1 MKKVSP
7 FHSVVKLSAFMCLF
21 SSLLL
26 SSCTP
31 SQGDGGASSSSE
43 SAKNEHYDPD
53 NFITPANEVTTTKL
67 VTYEGPALLESSKKV
82 GVKVNDVDLF
92 VYETRVNHGRVFSWA
107 APETMT
113 QAVIFDFEGKVHLEV
128 TIADATITSASLSPL
143 VYGISPSFS
152 ENTISFDLTSSG
164 NYVLEYNG
172 DSESAIQIFANPI
185 EKDPIT
191 KEEAEKDPNT
201 IYVGPGIY
209 EAGAFPIKD
218 NTTIYLAGGAYVYGQ
233 FSAEGVSNVTIKG
246 RGIVSGS
253 IYSRASSNE
262 YTIPVVMRK
271 VKNLTIEDVAFFDPA
286 GWALHLWKCEGVKVN
301 NVKIITARSN
311 GDGISVQSCSNV
323 EVSGGYVR
331 AWDDAL
337 VVKNSDLGS
346 TKDINIHDVVLWSD
360 LAQCMEVGYETYG
373 PSMENI
379 TFENITVVHAFHKAV
394 ISLHNCDQAK
404 ISNVNYKNITVEDAE
419 CLGDDRGDGEN
430 DFLIDFT
437 IAYNAEWTKSADK
450 RGSVDGIHIENVKV
464 YKTADSVIARMRGE
478 DNDSAIKNVEIKG
491 LEIKGKQISNAEE
504 LGLATNEFVS
514 GVSFAKLG
522 KVKGASFSLPYSLSL
537 KDNEVAKT
545 NATSISQEG
554 LIVPSFAYYQGE
566 ESFIGVKSSNEGTSS
581 ATHGAGSKTTT
592 PGDDGSGE
600 FLASGSK
607 ASNAFDGDPSTYY
620 ESGEWK
626 NEENEFATLTLDFAS
641 VTNVG
646 VIRVK
651 GDKSNPYSLSYSIQ
665 VWARKKKSGS
675 TEMSAKYTR
684 LVTTKTY
691 AMSPA
696 SGNVIDINLP
706 TQDFAG
712 IQLRFVRVDSL
723 RAPRHYVVSEVE
735 FYPPSLT
742 YMKSIVDS
750 TEHNDVYPVTKVVDG
765 DPTGTSYYESKT
777 LPATIVI
784 DLGDVYTLQ
793 KVVLCLPPILT
804 WSARTQ
810 NIELSGSDSNLD
822 YKSQTPSF
830 ITIKEKQD
838 YLFDPQ
844 TGNRVLIDIDNV
856 KCRYLKI
863 VINSNDAAGGYGGQL
878 SEVSAYGV
886 K

>member
-1 MKKVSP
+1 MKNKTP
-7 FHSVVKLSAFMCLF
+7 FVRITKLSAFIAIF
-21 SSLLL
+21 SSLMLTSCG
-26 SSCTP
+26 SSKGESP
-31 SQGDGGASSSSE
+31 STESSH
-43 SAKNEHYDPD
+43 NDYYDPD
-53 NFITPANEVTTTKL
+53 NFSTPSNEVTTTKL
-67 VTYEGPALLESSKKV
+67 VTYDGPSLLESSKNV
-82 GVKVNDVDLF
+82 SVKVNDVDLF
-92 VYETRVNHGRVFSWA
+92 VYETRVNHGRVFSWL

-113 QAVIFDFEGKVHLEV
+113 QAVLFDFEGTVHLEV
-128 TIADATITSASLSPL
+128 TIKDVAVSSAIIRPL
-143 VYGISPSFS
+143 AYGITPTFS
-152 ENTISFDLTSSG
+152 ERTISFDLTHSG

-172 DSESAIQIFANPI
+172 DSEKAVQIFANPI
-185 EKDPIT
+185 EKDPLT

-209 EAGAFPIKD
+209 EAGAFPIQD

-271 VKNLTIEDVAFFDPA
+271 VKNLKIEDIAFFDPA
-286 GWALHLWKCEGVKVN
+286 GWALHLWKCEGVDVS

-311 GDGISVQSCSNV
+311 GDGISIQSCSDV

-331 AWDDAL
+331 TWDDSL

-346 TKDINIHDVVLWSD
+346 TKDIYIHDVVVWTD
-360 LAQCMEVGYETYG
+360 LAQSMEVGYETYG
-373 PSMENI
+373 PTMENI
-379 TFENITVVHAFHKAV
+379 KFENITVVHAKHKAV

-404 ISNVNYKNITVEDAE
+404 ISNVAYKNITVEDAE
-419 CLGDDRGDGEN
+419 TLGDDRGDGEN

-437 IAYNAEWTKSADK
+437 IAYNAEWTKSGDK
-450 RGSVDGIHIENVKV
+450 RGSVEGVHIENVKV
-464 YKTADSVIARMRGE
+464 YDMASTVIARMRGE
-478 DNDSAIKNVEIKG
+478 DGDSAIKNVEIKG
-491 LEIKGKQISNAEE
+491 LEINGKQIANATE
-504 LGLATNEFVS
+504 LGLASNEYVTGLTFAKMDKVS
-514 GVSFAKLG
+514 GAHFT
-522 KVKGASFSLPYSLSL
+522 LPYALKL
-537 KDNEVAKT
+537 KDSNVAKT
-545 NATSISQEG
+545 SVPAIQQEG
-554 LIVPSFAYYQGE
+554 LIVPSFAYYRGE
-566 ESFIGVKSSNEGTSS
+566 ESFIGVKASSEGTSS

-600 FLASGSK
+600 FLASGSR
-607 ASNAFDGDPSTYY
+607 ASNAFDGDSSTYY
-620 ESGEWK
+620 ESGDWK

-651 GDKSNPYSLSYSIQ
+651 GDQSNPYSLSYSIQ

-675 TEMSAKYTR
+675 TEMSEKYTR

-691 AMSPA
+691 VMSPA
-696 SGNVIDINLP
+696 SGNLIDINLP

-712 IQLRFVRVDSL
+712 IQLRFVRAYSL

-810 NIELSGSDSNLD
+810 NIEISGSDSNLD
-822 YKSQTPSF
+822 YKSQTPVF
-830 ITIKEKQD
+830 VTIKEKQD